1 MFEIFKSEKNGQF
14 YFRLKAANGLAI
26 LASEGYATKA
36 ACKNGIASV
45 KKNAASESAF
55 TLKTA
60 KNGKV
65 FFTMDAKNGAV
76 IGSSQM
82 YTANANRKKGIASVQ
97 KNAPGAEIKDLSA

>member
-26 LASEGYATKA
+26 LASEGSKAKA

-45 KKNAASESAF
+45 KMNAANESAF

-65 FFTMDAKNGAV
+65 FFTMDAKNGNV

-82 YTANANRKKGIASVQ
+82 YAATSGRKKGIASVQ
-97 KNAPGAEIKDLSA
+97 KNAPDAEIKDLT